1 MHSLIERLLLDC
13 TEKDYLKT
21 QLLISSIDEQYDSI
35 NDFIKKSISHIINS
49 HHILNARLL
58 IKNPESE
65 LWDPLPLNF
74 LEKLHLDN
82 YITTKNIIEDFFVNS
97 DRSDERIFIF
107 FNHLNSLYEHA
118 NYHRSQIIYV
128 MKLSELKIP
137 DFIMML
143 IQ

>member
-1 MHSLIERLLLDC
+1 MHNLIEHLLLDC
-13 TEKDYLKT
+13 SEKDFLKT

-35 NDFIKKSISHIINS
+35 NDFIKKSISHIINA

-58 IKNPESE
+58 LKNPESE

-74 LEKLHLDN
+74 LGKLHFDN
-82 YITTKNIIEDFFVNS
+82 YLTTRNIIEDFFVNS
-97 DRSDERIFIF
+97 DCSDERIFIF

-137 DFIMML
+137 DFNMML